1 MPRVAILREESVP
14 LDERALIARILDG
27 DRVAGRQLYEAHAAR
42 VHRLVYRL
50 CGDAELAQDFTQDV
64 FIRAFERIGDFR
76 GDAPFGAW
84 LHSITMSV
92 VLNGLRKVKRFD
104 QREAVL
110 EEAGMVTSSVREAE
124 PDLKER
130 LAQAIDALPEGCRVT
145 FLMHDVEGFTHEEIG
160 AALGTT
166 AGTSKAQLSR
176 ARAKLRIALADFA
189 GDWIQ

>member
-1 MPRVAILREESVP
+1 V
-14 LDERALIARILDG
+14 DERELTARVRRGDEAAERMLYDAHV
-27 DRVAGRQLYEAHAAR
+27 DRVYWLAYRMSGRH
-42 VHRLVYRL
+42 
-50 CGDAELAQDFTQDV
+50 DLAQDFTQDT
-64 FIRAFERIGDFR
+64 FIRAFERINEFR
-76 GDAPFGAW
+76 DEAAFGAW
-84 LHSITMSV
+84 LRAIAMSV
-92 VLNGLRKVKRFD
+92 VLNGLRKVKWFD

-110 EEAGMVTSSVREAE
+110 DEASMVAVPTRHAE

-130 LAQAIDALPEGCRVT
+130 LAAAIDALPEGCRVT

-189 GDWIQ
+189 KD

>member
-1 MPRVAILREESVP
+1 VDERELTARVKLGDEVA
-14 LDERALIARILDG
+14 ERALYDAHV
-27 DRVAGRQLYEAHAAR
+27 DRVYWTAYRMSGRH
-42 VHRLVYRL
+42 
-50 CGDAELAQDFTQDV
+50 DLAQDLTQDV
-64 FIRAFERIGDFR
+64 FIRAFDRIQDYR

-84 LHSITMSV
+84 LHAITTSV

-110 EEAGMVTSSVREAE
+110 EEAAMVTSPVRESE

-130 LAQAIDALPEGCRVT
+130 LAQAIEALPEGCRVT

-166 AGTSKAQLSR
+166 SGTSKAQLSR
-176 ARAKLRIALADFA
+176 ARAKLRIALADFV
-189 GDWIQ
+189 GDWVQ